1 MTERYELGDVELID
15 FKLEAATRTVDLRG
29 QAISV
34 SIFEDVYQPT
44 LYCEIIV
51 VDAINLTK
59 LLKLKGEETI
69 SISFFTKGN
78 SKITTYDFVIYGIQ
92 GVSIPNNNKLSTY
105 TIRCTSI
112 EHYTNNIVNVE
123 RYFKDSCSSL
133 VSSICRNYLNTSKNI
148 EIESTK
154 GIFPVAMPSSS
165 PFKAVDY
172 IRQKSVSASFPTGGF
187 FVFFE
192 NQDGFHFRS
201 IEGLF
206 RDGVSKIGNKIFTY
220 ATNTQTDIPRERK
233 AWRNLTRYEHLQ
245 KVDTV
250 SKLVAGT
257 FSNNVKTWDIFTK
270 DVVDVP
276 YFFSSQGDQ
285 IIQNGGTSTA
295 SSPNS
300 DSFVNQM
307 TDGPSVKYFMPID
320 TDRFTDFIPDYRGSQ
335 SAFEA
340 LFQQNIVRCM
350 ARGDNLLKAGDVVTL
365 NIPDAAGFTD
375 NIQYD
380 KVYTG
385 NYLITR
391 LRHII
396 HINKDN
402 IKHDVSF
409 DCNMVGLNL

>member
-148 EIESTK
+148 
-154 GIFPVAMPSSS
+154 
-165 PFKAVDY
+165 
-172 IRQKSVSASFPTGGF
+172 
-187 FVFFE
+187 
-192 NQDGFHFRS
+192 
-201 IEGLF
+201 
-206 RDGVSKIGNKIFTY
+206 
-220 ATNTQTDIPRERK
+220 
-233 AWRNLTRYEHLQ
+233 
-245 KVDTV
+245 
-250 SKLVAGT
+250 
-257 FSNNVKTWDIFTK
+257 
-270 DVVDVP
+270 
-276 YFFSSQGDQ
+276 
-285 IIQNGGTSTA
+285 
-295 SSPNS
+295 
-300 DSFVNQM
+300 
-307 TDGPSVKYFMPID
+307 
-320 TDRFTDFIPDYRGSQ
+320 
-335 SAFEA
+335 
-340 LFQQNIVRCM
+340 
-350 ARGDNLLKAGDVVTL
+350 
-365 NIPDAAGFTD
+365 
-375 NIQYD
+375 
-380 KVYTG
+380 
-385 NYLITR
+385 
-391 LRHII
+391 
-396 HINKDN
+396 
-402 IKHDVSF
+402 
-409 DCNMVGLNL
+409 